1 MVRSFKQ
8 LRLTASDC
16 EALQQSPEGTAA
28 LTQPLT
34 KSPGSRGPCHQSAI
48 TDYFRSRSR
57 IIKCSD
63 NMAESH
69 PVKAEEALEN
79 LTLDLAS
86 DSDDSCSLLGGDG
99 DTLVAPKKRLRVSQ
113 GPSHSCGSAGREVQE
128 HKPWLGRPPEQSS
141 GGGTVKREVQE
152 VEVDPLPDAHFGLLG
167 TQSGNDVPQG
177 TLEELPDEVLQEIF
191 ALVPI
196 VDLLQNLCLVCQRW
210 KRIISD
216 MKFIPWKKL
225 YYQYVKAVDP
235 ALLTVRIVLQRYSL
249 TQKHP
254 QCMLGFIRCV
264 AAVRSCRCR
273 DPTAILACLERHSL
287 FPKAQICIAK
297 NLPDLESCKEKAA
310 YVRAVMAALVLFAGG
325 VGDIRELV
333 GCLQRPPSPM
343 SLMDINE
350 MLYCMATLLY
360 AMRENG
366 VQISN

>member
-1 MVRSFKQ
+1 
-8 LRLTASDC
+8 
-16 EALQQSPEGTAA
+16 
-28 LTQPLT
+28 
-34 KSPGSRGPCHQSAI
+34 
-48 TDYFRSRSR
+48 
-57 IIKCSD
+57 
-63 NMAESH
+63 MAESH

-216 MKFIPWKKL
+216 MKVSEAFIPGVVV
-225 YYQYVKAVDP
+225 QASP
-235 ALLTVRIVLQRYSL
+235 PFGVLSS
-249 TQKHP
+249 
-254 QCMLGFIRCV
+254 MV
-264 AAVRSCRCR
+264 
-273 DPTAILACLERHSL
+273 
-287 FPKAQICIAK
+287 
-297 NLPDLESCKEKAA
+297 
-310 YVRAVMAALVLFAGG
+310 
-325 VGDIRELV
+325 
-333 GCLQRPPSPM
+333 
-343 SLMDINE
+343 
-350 MLYCMATLLY
+350 
-360 AMRENG
+360 
-366 VQISN
+366 